1 MHRRR
6 RREVQN
12 QSERRAL
19 RAMKFAQM
27 GELSSGRH
35 VLEGAE
41 LALGNRDTLKEL
53 NWRPARPRDPIP
65 ELPSRVPMFD
75 LSEKGF

>member
-12 QSERRAL
+12 QEERRAL
-19 RAMKFAQM
+19 RAMKFVQM
-27 GELSSGRH
+27 GELSSGRQ

-41 LALGNRDTLKEL
+41 LAPGNRDTLNEL
-53 NWRPARPRDPIP
+53 NKRPARPRDPIP
-65 ELPSRVPMFD
+65 ELPPQGSRVR
-75 LSEKGF
+75 SE